1 MNLNQSSCG
10 KSKQIIYIHTDQEQQ
25 KNFFTRSRPPAKRNT
40 PDMDNKQQQQ
50 ERSQDSFILHHSN
63 PNGFDLPNIEAN
75 YFNCAAKFNM
85 TPYKSWPSWVGRRK
99 KFSAENSCVQ
109 QHIRV
114 QPGASSSCEE
124 RKQAASGLCAARK
137 RRPSVQASLKQLFSR
152 GKKLKHKI

>member
-1 MNLNQSSCG
+1 
-10 KSKQIIYIHTDQEQQ
+10 
-25 KNFFTRSRPPAKRNT
+25 
-40 PDMDNKQQQQ
+40 MDNKQQQQ

-114 QPGASSSCEE
+114 QPGASLELTR
-124 RKQAASGLCAARK
+124 RKIVSGGAKLLQREFEIRSINRK
-137 RRPSVQASLKQLFSR
+137 ALHLLQ
-152 GKKLKHKI
+152 H